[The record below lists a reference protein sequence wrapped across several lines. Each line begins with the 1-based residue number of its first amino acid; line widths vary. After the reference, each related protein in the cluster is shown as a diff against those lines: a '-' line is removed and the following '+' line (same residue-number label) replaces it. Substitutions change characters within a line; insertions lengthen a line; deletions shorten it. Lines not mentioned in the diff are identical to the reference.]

1 MLTWKHFR
9 IEDSEQIKKKKIK
22 TGIDSKGNPYNR
34 SDLNKLSKYY

>member
-9 IEDSEQIKKKKIK
+9 IEDSEQIKKKIK